1 MLPIDRVLLIPVLY
15 WPRPCP
21 APANTTPKLLKEDIY
36 MPELEKKMGQAKK
49 TEHELDPSKKGK
61 EMDGSGTSSEVG
73 GRTIYNLFVHCPYCH
88 SLRSVDL
95 DFEGQWFT
103 CGNCGGNYQVWY

>member
-1 MLPIDRVLLIPVLY
+1 
-15 WPRPCP
+15 
-21 APANTTPKLLKEDIY
+21 

-95 DFEGQWFT
+95 NFEGQWFT